1 MSDFSLYL
9 FFLYFLLFSFINLL
23 TIFLVS
29 DKILDVFLSSF
40 LCFFLFCLPIFFV
53 YNSFAKPVL
62 KSICVILESGSECEN
77 Y

>member
-29 DKILDVFLSSF
+29 DKILDVFLDF
-40 LCFFLFCLPIFFV
+40 LCFFVLFSNIFCLQF
-53 YNSFAKPVL
+53 
-62 KSICVILESGSECEN
+62 ICKTCVEKYMCHSREWK
-77 Y
+77 